1 MRFVV
6 LGAGMMG
13 RAVVYDLGRSAAAK
27 DILVADFDRDRA
39 KKVASQFGR
48 GKARATFADVR
59 DVMNLAKVLRGA
71 DVAINCAQY
80 NWNVEVMRAA
90 LQARVHYVDLGGLY
104 HVTRRQFSLDG
115 AFRRARL
122 LALIGMGG
130 APGITNVMARAA
142 AEGMERVEK
151 VDVYNASV
159 DLQRYPGPPGY
170 TFSIATILDELTMP
184 PVTFERG
191 RFREKPLLSDPE
203 RLRFRPPIGWVTLRN
218 SLHSEL
224 GTLPMSFGSKG
235 VREVHFKINYA
246 PDLVNRVRDFAAL
259 GLTESERVA
268 VDGTRVSP
276 RALLVT
282 LLNRR
287 APHLPAR
294 DVEALR
300 VVVTGREKGRRVARA
315 SEAWAQYSVRP
326 SLSAVARDTG
336 FPAAIAAQM
345 LARGEIQGVG
355 VQAPENVVPPER
367 FFQELEKRAI
377 RVRRWKV

>member
-1 MRFVV
+1 M
-6 LGAGMMG
+6 
-13 RAVVYDLGRSAAAK
+13 
-27 DILVADFDRDRA
+27 
-39 KKVASQFGR
+39 
-48 GKARATFADVR
+48 
-59 DVMNLAKVLRGA
+59 LRGA
-71 DVAINCAQY
+71 DAAINCAQY

-90 LQARVHYVDLGGLY
+90 LQARVHYLDLGGLY
-104 HVTRRQFSLDG
+104 YVTRRQFSLDG

-142 AEGMERVEK
+142 VEGMETVEK

-159 DLQRYPGPPGY
+159 DLQRYPAPPGH
-170 TFSIATILDELTMP
+170 TFSIATILDELTMA

-203 RLRFRPPIGWVTLRN
+203 RRRFRSPIGWVTLRN

-224 GTLPMSFGSKG
+224 GTLPMSFRSKG
-235 VREVHFKINYA
+235 VGEVHFKINYA
-246 PDLVNRVRDFAAL
+246 PELVDRVRDFTAL

-276 RALLVT
+276 RARLVL
-282 LLNRR
+282 LLNRC
-287 APHLPAR
+287 APRLPAR

-300 VVVTGREKGRRVARA
+300 VVVTGREKGRRVAKA
-315 SEAWAQYSVRP
+315 IEAWAKYSVRP

-355 VQAPENVVPPER
+355 VQAPENVVPPQN
-367 FFQELEKRAI
+367 FFEELEKRAI
-377 RVRRWKV
+377 RVRQWKM

>member
-1 MRFVV
+1 M
-6 LGAGMMG
+6 
-13 RAVVYDLGRSAAAK
+13 
-27 DILVADFDRDRA
+27 
-39 KKVASQFGR
+39 
-48 GKARATFADVR
+48 
-59 DVMNLAKVLRGA
+59 LRGA
-71 DVAINCAQY
+71 DAAINCAQY

-90 LQARVHYVDLGGLY
+90 LQARVHYLDLGGLY
-104 HVTRRQFSLDG
+104 YVTRRQFSLDG

-142 AEGMERVEK
+142 VEGMETVEK

-159 DLQRYPGPPGY
+159 DLQRYPAPPGH
-170 TFSIATILDELTMP
+170 TFSIATILDELTMA

-203 RLRFRPPIGWVTLRN
+203 RRRFRSPIGWVTLRN

-224 GTLPMSFGSKG
+224 GTLLPMSFRSKG
-235 VREVHFKINYA
+235 VGEVHFKINYA
-246 PDLVNRVRDFAAL
+246 PELVDRVRDFTAL

-276 RALLVT
+276 RALLVL
-282 LLNRR
+282 LLNRC
-287 APHLPAR
+287 APRLPAR

-300 VVVTGREKGRRVARA
+300 VVVTGREKGRRVAKA
-315 SEAWAQYSVRP
+315 IEAWAKYSVRP

-336 FPAAIAAQM
+336 FPAAIAAPM

-355 VQAPENVVPPER
+355 VQAPENVVPPQI
-367 FFQELEKRAI
+367 FFEELEKRAI
-377 RVRRWKV
+377 RVRQWKM